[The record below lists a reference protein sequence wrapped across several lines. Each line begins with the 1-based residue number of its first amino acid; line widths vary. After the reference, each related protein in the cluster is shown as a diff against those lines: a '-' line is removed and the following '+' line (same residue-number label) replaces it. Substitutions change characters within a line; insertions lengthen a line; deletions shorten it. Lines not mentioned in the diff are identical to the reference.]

1 MNLILCILL
10 SAVGFFV
17 GAKILPGVYLPDF
30 RSSLVVAVV
39 IALLN
44 ATLGK
49 ILTVASLGIL
59 GWGVFSFILTA
70 IMIKVAEILIAEF
83 KTDGFVTKILL
94 AIIVSFVTT
103 IGWRLIG

>member
-1 MNLILCILL
+1 MNLILCILI

-30 RSSLVVAVV
+30 RSSLVVAAV

-49 ILTVASLGIL
+49 ILTFMSLGIL
-59 GWGVFSFILTA
+59 GWGIFSFILTA
-70 IMIKVAEILIAEF
+70 ILIKVAEMLIAEF
-83 KTDGFVTKILL
+83 KTDGFVTSILL
-94 AIIVSFVTT
+94 AVVVSFVST